1 MSSNSLGLV
10 ALLVHDYDE
19 AIRFYTQALRFR
31 LREDSDRGG
40 GRRWVVVAPGEGG
53 AGLVLVRA
61 EDAARQAL
69 VGRQCGDSVFLF
81 LDSADFWSDYA
92 HMRAHGV
99 RFAEEPREEAYG
111 TVVVFHDLYG
121 TKWDL
126 LQRK

>member
-1 MSSNSLGLV
+1 MSANTLGLV

-31 LREDSDRGG
+31 LAEDTDRGG
-40 GRRWVVVAPGEGG
+40 GRRWVVVTPGEGG

-61 EDAARQAL
+61 KDAAQQEL

-81 LDSADFWSDYA
+81 LNSVDFWSDYT

-99 RFAEEPREEAYG
+99 RFAEEPREEIYG

-121 TKWDL
+121 NRWDL